1 MRKTDDL
8 EKQAIDLAMNNQW
21 KEAIMVNKIILKV
34 DKKNLS
40 AFLRLGLAYLQT
52 NKLKQAKIC
61 YRKVLKLQ
69 PGNPIALDNLEKIK
83 ILEEKKINN
92 LPKKQTYL
100 DPNLFL
106 EVPGKT
112 ILVQLINLGQ
122 KNILAQLTIG
132 EKVNLK
138 IRRRKIEI
146 RSEKNHYIG
155 SLPDDLS
162 QRLIFFLKAKSIYS
176 CFIKE
181 VSLKRV
187 VVFIREEKKGNSVSQ
202 FISFPNNLQ
211 RNINFLKQ
219 VSSEEEIEKETGEE
233 LKNEIEILAEKLE
246 ENKDYYPPF
255 DLNETE
261 EEEE

>member
-1 MRKTDDL
+1 MTKTDEL
-8 EKQAIDLAMNNQW
+8 EKQAIDLAINNQW
-21 KEAIMVNKIILKV
+21 KEAITVNKTIIKI
-34 DKKNLS
+34 DKKNLP
-40 AFLRLGLAYLQT
+40 ALLRLGLAYLQT

-61 YRKVLKLQ
+61 YQKVLKLQ
-69 PGNPIALDNLEKIK
+69 PGNSIALDNLEKIK
-83 ILEEKKINN
+83 ILEEKKINS

-106 EVPGKT
+106 EIPGKT
-112 ILVQLINLGQ
+112 ILAQLINLGQ

-132 EKVNLK
+132 EKVNTK

-146 RSEKNHYIG
+146 RSEKNHYVG

-162 QRLIFFLKAKSIYS
+162 QRLIFFLKAKSTYS

-181 VSLKRV
+181 VSLKKV
-187 VVFIREEKKGNSVSQ
+187 VVFIREEKKGNSVNQ

-219 VSSEEEIEKETGEE
+219 VNTEEETEKETGEE

-246 ENKDYYPPF
+246 ENKDYYPPL
-255 DLNETE
+255 DLDEIE
-261 EEEE
+261 EEE